1 MATWKDYLKE
11 IYYDPKHPAAFSGPT
26 KLHKVLKNDGRY
38 NIGVHKIRQWLQ
50 DQDSY
55 SLQQQTKRKF
65 KRNRVISDGIDALW
79 DVDLADVSNLA
90 KYNDKIK
97 FLLIAIDVFSRCLW
111 VITLKD
117 RKHGSIIKALE
128 TIFSKGRKPTWIR
141 SDKGSEFANRWV
153 KTFLNKSGIG
163 HSIALNTEIKANYA
177 ERVIRSL
184 RAMMFRYF
192 TYKQTYEYV
201 NILQDLVY
209 NYNHRPHRSLGGKSP
224 NDVNASNEATLWK
237 HMYMDTLK
245 PKPQRMRKHSQPKK
259 PYKKYKFKIGDYVR
273 LTHIK
278 HPFQR
283 DHQEK
288 WTEELFII
296 KQRFYR
302 AGIPTYKV
310 TDYAKD
316 VIEGRFYQNE
326 LQKVNKNR
334 DDLWRIDKVL
344 KKRKQRGKE
353 EVYVSFVGWPKKY
366 NMWIAKDEIQD
377 I

>member
-1 MATWKDYLKE
+1 MATWKDYLKD
-11 IYYDPKHPAAFSGPT
+11 IYYNPKHPAAFSGPT
-26 KLHKVLKNDGRY
+26 KLHNVLKNDGRY
-38 NIGVHKIRQWLQ
+38 NVGVQKIRQWLQ

-55 SLQQQTKRKF
+55 SLQQQTKRKS

-79 DVDLADVSNLA
+79 DVDLADVSNLT
-90 KYNDKIK
+90 KYNDNIK
-97 FLLIAIDVFSRCLW
+97 FLLTTIDVFSRYLW

-153 KTFLNKSGIG
+153 KTFLNESGIG

-201 NILQDLVY
+201 NVLQDLVY

-237 HMYMDTLK
+237 HMYVDTLK
-245 PKPQRMRKHSQPKK
+245 PKSQRMRKHSQSKK
-259 PYKKYKFKIGDYVR
+259 PYRKYKLKIGDYVKTPISTR
-273 LTHIK
+273 SSGK
-278 HPFQR
+278 MDR
-283 DHQEK
+283 G
-288 WTEELFII
+288 II
-296 KQRFYR
+296 YH
-302 AGIPTYKV
+302 Y
-310 TDYAKD
+310 
-316 VIEGRFYQNE
+316 
-326 LQKVNKNR
+326 
-334 DDLWRIDKVL
+334 
-344 KKRKQRGKE
+344 
-353 EVYVSFVGWPKKY
+353 
-366 NMWIAKDEIQD
+366 
-377 I
+377 